1 MRDYCRVTA
10 ADAGL
15 DLADFERRLLE
26 SALAGSSEN
35 LRQPLTELLAA
46 GGKRVR
52 PLLVYRFGHMVG
64 GHRQELETKL
74 DEVAIAVEMLH
85 SATLVHDDL
94 IDQAATRRGRPAV
107 HREHGREVALLVG
120 DLYVARCGVH
130 LARAAV
136 PAAAAELWGALDRI
150 VRGEIDQRG
159 HRYDLAQTSE
169 DYLLTIQRKTA
180 SLLEAASV
188 AGVAVSGGDE
198 AQAAAAA
205 AYANHLGVAFQVV
218 DDVLDYSGN
227 TDELG
232 KPVGNDIREGTV
244 TLPLILAARLS
255 PAPVPAILASARERD
270 DYGAVVLAV
279 RRSGA
284 IEKSLDVADEHS
296 RLAVAALDAFPDGPD
311 RDALAGL
318 AQSLPRRRA

>member
-1 MRDYCRVTA
+1 MRDYCRVAA
-10 ADAGL
+10 ADAGF
-15 DLADFERRLLE
+15 DLADFERRLLK
-26 SALAGSSEN
+26 SALADSPES
-35 LRQPLTELLAA
+35 LRPPLTQLLSA

-52 PLLVYRFGHMVG
+52 PMLVHRFGHMVG
-64 GHRQELETKL
+64 GAQEHLEPKL
-74 DEVAIAVEMLH
+74 EDLAIAIEMLH
-85 SATLVHDDL
+85 TATLVHDDL
-94 IDQAATRRGRPAV
+94 IDQAETRRGRPAL
-107 HREHGREVALLVG
+107 HREHGSEVALLVG

-136 PAAAAELWGALDRI
+136 PVAGAELWAALDRI

-159 HRYDLAQTSE
+159 HRYDLAQTSD

-188 AGVAVSGGDE
+188 AGVAAGDGDE
-198 AQAAAAA
+198 GQVAAARE
-205 AYANHLGVAFQVV
+205 YASHLGMAFQVV
-218 DDVLDYSGN
+218 DDVLDYTGSA
-227 TDELG
+227 DELG

-255 PAPVPAILASARERD
+255 PAPIPAILASARERD

-284 IEKSLDVADEHS
+284 IERALEVADDHS
-296 RLAVAALDAFPDGPD
+296 RLAVAALEAFPDGPD
-311 RDALAGL
+311 REALAEL
-318 AQSLPRRRA
+318 AQSLPQRRA